1 MKADFILIGPRDDSS
16 GQVETETFQ
25 VLDIAHV
32 PRVGER
38 ICYGGRDYD
47 VYEVTWDYDEDTVCI
62 GARF

>member
-1 MKADFILIGPRDDSS
+1 MKADFILISPRDGSS

-25 VLDIAHV
+25 VLGITHV

-38 ICYGGRDYD
+38 ICHGGRDYD
-47 VYEVTWDYDEDTVCI
+47 VYEVTWDYGEDTVCI

>member
-1 MKADFILIGPRDDSS
+1 MKADFILISPRDGSS

-25 VLDIAHV
+25 VANITHV

-38 ICYGGRDYD
+38 ICHGGRDYD
-47 VYEVTWDYDEDTVCI
+47 VYEVTWDYEEGTVCI